1 MVIVE
6 VFQRT
11 SALQLVESGR
21 GCVSYCDLI
30 LSEPHGEKGMWTTK
44 VPGYWFKFITQNDAR
59 MYCITKFPTTLLSG
73 HCFPKKIDYSHSWK
87 TTG

>member
-44 VPGYWFKFITQNDAR
+44 VPGY
-59 MYCITKFPTTLLSG
+59 
-73 HCFPKKIDYSHSWK
+73 
-87 TTG
+87 